1 MWAGVSL
8 PSTLSDDPATAGARP
23 RRRGGGDVTPYDFRR
38 PIQLSREHQRI
49 LQLGFDGFTRQATT
63 VFTSALRSVCS
74 VALRTIDQR
83 SYSEYVDALGQM
95 TYLTLF
101 TTEPMPGRGV
111 LHLPLE
117 AVMSCVDHML
127 GGPGSGVQP
136 KRPLTEIESGVISGL
151 VSRLLREMRYSLAA
165 IVAMDPEV
173 TGVEYSPQ
181 FAQVAGPADVMV
193 VMEMELRIDDVP
205 FEMSVC
211 LPFSGLHPH
220 LAAAAAPA
228 PVSNRERAQRAEAAQ
243 VLQRSFTDVP
253 VDVSVRFRSSFV
265 DPALLSSLSIG
276 DVLRLGHPA
285 SAPLDITVD
294 DEAFA
299 HATPGTQGERLA
311 ALIVAARPTSP
322 DELAELSGGG
332 AHQPA
337 PPTPVHQVTDLAAGL
352 PPDVARDLP
361 PGFPPGAP
369 TGLDDPTLTLQ
380 ELR

>member
-1 MWAGVSL
+1 M
-8 PSTLSDDPATAGARP
+8 
-23 RRRGGGDVTPYDFRR
+23 
-38 PIQLSREHQRI
+38 
-49 LQLGFDGFTRQATT
+49 
-63 VFTSALRSVCS
+63 
-74 VALRTIDQR
+74 RTIDQR
-83 SYSEYVDALGQM
+83 SYAEYVDSLDQL

-111 LHLPLE
+111 LHLPLD

-127 GGPGSGVQP
+127 GGPGSRTQP
-136 KRPLTEIESGVISGL
+136 KRPLTEIESGVVRGL
-151 VSRLLREMRYSLAA
+151 VERLLREMRYSLAA